1 MAFKMSGWS
10 AFTKKDDKPVPKK
23 IKEGTRDVAEKVAKA
38 GSKAYEGVSRAA
50 KKIMKKDNEKG
61 VGRGTK
67 PETKPEVPYREKEVK
82 IVIPKKTISKV
93 EKSEQLKEKEA
104 MDKVIKG
111 K

>member
-10 AFTKKDDKPVPKK
+10 AFTKKDDKPISRKT
-23 IKEGTRDVAEKVAKA
+23 KEGTRKVAEKVAKA
-38 GSKAYEGVSRAA
+38 TSREELLQTA
-50 KKIMKKDNEKG
+50 KKIIKKDNETG
-61 VGRGTK
+61 EGRRKK

-93 EKSEQLKEKEA
+93 EKSEQQKKKEA
-104 MDKVIKG
+104 MDKIIKG

>member
-23 IKEGTRDVAEKVAKA
+23 IKEGTRYVAEKVTKA
-38 GSKAYEGVSRAA
+38 SSKAA

-67 PETKPEVPYREKEVK
+67 PETKPEVPYSVADEKSREKEVK

-93 EKSEQLKEKEA
+93 EKSEQQKKKEA
-104 MDKVIKG
+104 MDKIIKG

>member
-10 AFTKKDDKPVPKK
+10 AFTKKDDKPVSKK
-23 IKEGTRDVAEKVAKA
+23 IKEGTHEVVKKVAKV
-38 GSKAYEGVSRAA
+38 GTGEGRI
-50 KKIMKKDNEKG
+50 K
-61 VGRGTK
+61 K
-67 PETKPEVPYREKEVK
+67 PETKPEVPYREKQVK

>member
-10 AFTKKDDKPVPKK
+10 AFTKKDDKPVPNK
-23 IKEGTRDVAEKVAKA
+23 IKEGTRYVAEKVTKA
-38 GSKAYEGVSRAA
+38 SSKAA

-67 PETKPEVPYREKEVK
+67 PETKPEVPYISS

-93 EKSEQLKEKEA
+93 ERSEKSKRMEEQRKTMK
-104 MDKVIKG
+104 KQ
-111 K
+111 

>member
-1 MAFKMSGWS
+1 
-10 AFTKKDDKPVPKK
+10 
-23 IKEGTRDVAEKVAKA
+23 
-38 GSKAYEGVSRAA
+38 
-50 KKIMKKDNEKG
+50 MKKDNEKG

-67 PETKPEVPYREKEVK
+67 PETKPEVPYSVADEKSREKEVK